1 MLLYL
6 VVFAFSVCFFYYAT
20 TLDSPKQCWFLI
32 ILAILPVAFVAGV
45 RDDCIGTDVLVYGKD
60 VFLDALAGSK
70 YADFDLEWMIRME
83 PGYLLLNF
91 VVSRFTNDYHVFF
104 ALLMAVQMAFVMAA
118 LLRFKGK
125 FSLWVPLLIYYLLY
139 YNVSLN
145 QMRQSLACAVVLYAF
160 TFVIEKKII
169 PFLFFIALASSFHI
183 SAVVAVVLYPVY
195 HYVVKRK
202 SILFIVL
209 LLAAGVAIALLA
221 QNFIDMVLS
230 FVGLDDKY
238 AHYFKDS
245 MHGFFI
251 TRFLIMLPIPIVY
264 LYCWK
269 WLKER
274 GGVAYFIFFSLCVSV
289 VATQAR
295 ELIGNDAERMIS
307 YFSLFQIF
315 AIPWLAEVLNGV
327 KKKMMVA
334 ASLVY
339 YAFYWYYMFIYNAFH
354 ETYPYTSYIIN
365 QWI

>member
-1 MLLYL
+1 
-6 VVFAFSVCFFYYAT
+6 
-20 TLDSPKQCWFLI
+20 
-32 ILAILPVAFVAGV
+32 
-45 RDDCIGTDVLVYGKD
+45 
-60 VFLDALAGSK
+60 
-70 YADFDLEWMIRME
+70 ME

-104 ALLMAVQMAFVMAA
+104 GLLMAIQMVFVMAA

-125 FSLWVPLLIYYLLY
+125 FSLWVPLLVYYLLY

-145 QMRQSLACAVVLYAF
+145 QMRQSLACAIVLFAF

-202 SILFIVL
+202 SILFIVVL
-209 LLAAGVAIALLA
+209 LVAGVVAALLV
-221 QNFIDMVLS
+221 QNFIDIVLS
-230 FVGLDDKY
+230 FVGLDSKY

-264 LYCWK
+264 LCCWK

-274 GGVAYFIFFSLCVSV
+274 GDAVYFIFFSLCVAV
-289 VATQAR
+289 IATQAR
-295 ELIGNDAERMIS
+295 ELIGNDAERIIS

-315 AIPWLAEVLNGV
+315 AASWFVESLDEV
-327 KKKMMVA
+327 KKKIAIVIFVM
-334 ASLVY
+334 Y
-339 YAFYWYYMFIYNAFH
+339 YAFYWYYMYVYNAFH